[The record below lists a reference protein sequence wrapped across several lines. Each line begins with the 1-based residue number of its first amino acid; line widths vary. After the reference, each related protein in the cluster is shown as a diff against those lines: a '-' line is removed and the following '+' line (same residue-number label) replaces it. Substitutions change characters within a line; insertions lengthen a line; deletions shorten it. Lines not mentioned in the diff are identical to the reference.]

1 MIYLTNN
8 TNRFKTKEAA
18 EQARTSMQGFMLAG
32 RNLRVGMGGANQTQ
46 NFNQYPSPQP
56 NNGNPSPDNTTH
68 FRSHIDNTQASVLDN
83 SDVAG
88 ISYSNSVRSELMK
101 NLLRE
106 EDGLKPMPPVIST
119 NKTEPI
125 TRNPSRCV
133 VVQNMFN
140 ATEETDPNWVQNLEL
155 DVKEECESKYGEVV
169 HISVDPNTEKGEVYI
184 KFKTVDQGM
193 KAVAGLDGRYFDG
206 RMLTA
211 LPFVEIMYNIK

>member
-1 MIYLTNN
+1 
-8 TNRFKTKEAA
+8 
-18 EQARTSMQGFMLAG
+18 MLAG

-46 NFNQYPSPQP
+46 NFNQYPSPQQ
-56 NNGNPSPDNTTH
+56 NNSNPISENTMH
-68 FRSHIDNTQASVLDN
+68 SRSYLNNTQASVLDN

-88 ISYSNSVRSELMK
+88 IPYSNSVRSELMK

-106 EDGLKPMPPVIST
+106 EDGVKPPSLTITT
-119 NKTEPI
+119 NKTEPV

-140 ATEETDPNWVQNLEL
+140 ATEETDPNWVQNLEV